1 MILQTI
7 VIISVPVITAAA
19 VKVFTT
25 WRNGQELNVDVLK
38 NNVVDGFVEQAEKL
52 VTKVVK
58 ATNQTFVN
66 ELKLNGGFDS
76 DKMKEAFSISYD
88 RICALMSKEM
98 EDAITETYGDISK
111 WLTTYIEAAVLEA
124 KTSPVS
130 VLEAIEVGGDEN
142 VGN

>member
-1 MILQTI
+1 MV
-7 VIISVPVITAAA
+7 VIIAVPAITAAA
-19 VKVFTT
+19 VKAFIA
-25 WRNGQELNVDVLK
+25 WRNGQELNADVLK
-38 NNVVDGFVEQAEKL
+38 NNVVDGFVKQAEKL
-52 VTKVVK
+52 VVKVVK

-98 EDAITETYGDISK
+98 EDAITETYGSVAE

-124 KTSPVS
+124 KTSTVS

-142 VGN
+142 VGD